1 MNGFKLVKS
10 YKKEF
15 VLVVLASIVSLICNL
30 AFAYISKELINAA
43 VGKTNFNI
51 WIIVIAVII
60 ISVTHPF
67 GTYLVNKSSYNF
79 AKSFMIDYRKSIIDS
94 YVLNEGQM
102 LSSDFL
108 NTVNQTAIKLKDM
121 FVMPFLKNIRYAIL
135 FIGASIYLLYINKI
149 IFLIIVV
156 CSVLPLIIPQIFNKK
171 NQKLRMDS
179 IGENEQFIAK
189 SKEITDGFE
198 TIKSFGIEDKIINL
212 FEKLNKTNQK
222 KLFLANRF
230 NVFHMAFSIFISM
243 LGIVSAL
250 VTATYLS
257 SKGLITA
264 GEIGAIIQLSN
275 YIVDPVTTIPANV
288 ISIKSVELE
297 MKRIDKMIAKKNTNS
312 KEREEFKLDNQ
323 ISIKNLSF
331 KYGDNEVL
339 KGISLDLEKG
349 KKYAIVGESGSGKS
363 TLANILLRRLD
374 YENGSVKFDD
384 TELKRID
391 EDDFYS
397 NISLVSQNV
406 FLFNDTLK
414 NNVCLYNDYSQS
426 DFERSIEKS
435 KLNSV
440 IEDLEEKENTVLGE
454 YGTSLSG
461 GEKQRVSISRALI
474 KNSSFVIMDEATS
487 SLDIKTARAIEN
499 TLLSLNQTVLVI
511 THRIDESILKK
522 YDKIFLLEDGI
533 ITQSGDYSDISYFNE
548 VLS

>member
-1 MNGFKLVKS
+1 MYVFKLVKS

-15 VLVVLASIVSLICNL
+15 IFVVLASIVSLICNL
-30 AFAYISKELINAA
+30 ASAYISKELINAA
-43 VGKTNFNI
+43 VGKTNFNL
-51 WIIVIAVII
+51 WVIVVTIII
-60 ISVTHPF
+60 ISVTKPF

-94 YVLNEGQM
+94 YVLNEGEM

-108 NTVNQTAIKLKDM
+108 NTVNQTTTKLKDM

-288 ISIKSVELE
+288 ISIKSVEME
-297 MKRIDKMIAKKNTNS
+297 MKRIDKMIAKKNADS
-312 KEREEFKLDNQ
+312 KVREKFKLDNQ

-522 YDKIFLLEDGI
+522 YDKIFLLEDGRI
-533 ITQSGDYSDISYFNE
+533 IQSGDYSDISYFNE

>member
-1 MNGFKLVKS
+1 MHGFKLVKS

-30 AFAYISKELINAA
+30 AAAYISKELINAA
-43 VGKTNFNI
+43 VGKTNFNL
-51 WIIVIAVII
+51 WVIVVAIII
-60 ISVTHPF
+60 ISVTRPF

-94 YVLNEGQM
+94 YVLNEGEM

-108 NTVNQTAIKLKDM
+108 NTVNQTTTKLKDM

-222 KLFLANRF
+222 KLFFANRF

-288 ISIKSVELE
+288 ISIKSVEME

-312 KEREEFKLDNQ
+312 KEREKFKLDNQ

-339 KGISLDLEKG
+339 KGISLDFEKG
-349 KKYAIVGESGSGKS
+349 KKYAVVGESGSGKS

-384 TELKRID
+384 TELKCID

-522 YDKIFLLEDGI
+522 YDKIFLLEDGR

>member
-1 MNGFKLVKS
+1 MHGFKLVKS

-30 AFAYISKELINAA
+30 ASAYISKELINAA
-43 VGKTNFNI
+43 VGKTNFNL
-51 WIIVIAVII
+51 WVIVVAII
-60 ISVTHPF
+60 IIFVTKPF

-94 YVLNEGQM
+94 YVLNEGEM

-108 NTVNQTAIKLKDM
+108 NTVNQTTTKLKDM

-212 FEKLNKTNQK
+212 FEKLNKINQK

-230 NVFHMAFSIFISM
+230 NVFHMIFSFFISM
-243 LGIVSAL
+243 FGIVSAL

-288 ISIKSVELE
+288 ISIKSVQME

-312 KEREEFKLDNQ
+312 KEREKFKLDNQ

-384 TELKRID
+384 TEVKRID

-487 SLDIKTARAIEN
+487 PLDIKTARAIEN

>member
-1 MNGFKLVKS
+1 M
-10 YKKEF
+10 
-15 VLVVLASIVSLICNL
+15 
-30 AFAYISKELINAA
+30 
-43 VGKTNFNI
+43 
-51 WIIVIAVII
+51 
-60 ISVTHPF
+60 
-67 GTYLVNKSSYNF
+67 
-79 AKSFMIDYRKSIIDS
+79 R
-94 YVLNEGQM
+94 
-102 LSSDFL
+102 
-108 NTVNQTAIKLKDM
+108 
-121 FVMPFLKNIRYAIL
+121 
-135 FIGASIYLLYINKI
+135 
-149 IFLIIVV
+149 
-156 CSVLPLIIPQIFNKK
+156 
-171 NQKLRMDS
+171 
-179 IGENEQFIAK
+179 
-189 SKEITDGFE
+189 
-198 TIKSFGIEDKIINL
+198 
-212 FEKLNKTNQK
+212 EK
-222 KLFLANRF
+222 
-230 NVFHMAFSIFISM
+230 
-243 LGIVSAL
+243 
-250 VTATYLS
+250 
-257 SKGLITA
+257 
-264 GEIGAIIQLSN
+264 
-275 YIVDPVTTIPANV
+275 
-288 ISIKSVELE
+288 
-297 MKRIDKMIAKKNTNS
+297 
-312 KEREEFKLDNQ
+312 FKLDNQ

-474 KNSSFVIMDEATS
+474 KNSLFVIMDEATS

-522 YDKIFLLEDGI
+522 YDKIFLLEDGR

>member
-1 MNGFKLVKS
+1 M
-10 YKKEF
+10 
-15 VLVVLASIVSLICNL
+15 
-30 AFAYISKELINAA
+30 
-43 VGKTNFNI
+43 
-51 WIIVIAVII
+51 
-60 ISVTHPF
+60 
-67 GTYLVNKSSYNF
+67 
-79 AKSFMIDYRKSIIDS
+79 
-94 YVLNEGQM
+94 
-102 LSSDFL
+102 
-108 NTVNQTAIKLKDM
+108 
-121 FVMPFLKNIRYAIL
+121 
-135 FIGASIYLLYINKI
+135 
-149 IFLIIVV
+149 
-156 CSVLPLIIPQIFNKK
+156 
-171 NQKLRMDS
+171 
-179 IGENEQFIAK
+179 
-189 SKEITDGFE
+189 
-198 TIKSFGIEDKIINL
+198 
-212 FEKLNKTNQK
+212 
-222 KLFLANRF
+222 
-230 NVFHMAFSIFISM
+230 
-243 LGIVSAL
+243 
-250 VTATYLS
+250 S

-275 YIVDPVTTIPANV
+275 YIIDPVTTIPANV
-288 ISIKSVELE
+288 ISIKSVEME

-312 KEREEFKLDNQ
+312 KEREKFKLDNQ
-323 ISIKNLSF
+323 ISIKDLSF

-363 TLANILLRRLD
+363 TIANILLRRLD

-384 TELKRID
+384 TELKCID

-522 YDKIFLLEDGI
+522 YDKIFLLEDGR

>member
-1 MNGFKLVKS
+1 MYVFKLVKS

-15 VLVVLASIVSLICNL
+15 VLVVLASIFSLICNL
-30 AFAYISKELINAA
+30 ASAYISKELINAA
-43 VGKTNFNI
+43 VGKTNFNL
-51 WIIVIAVII
+51 WVIVVTIII
-60 ISVTHPF
+60 ISVTKPF

-94 YVLNEGQM
+94 YVLNEGEM

-108 NTVNQTAIKLKDM
+108 NTVNQTTTKLKDM

-288 ISIKSVELE
+288 ISIKSVEME
-297 MKRIDKMIAKKNTNS
+297 MKRIDKMIAKKNADL
-312 KEREEFKLDNQ
+312 KVREKFKLDNQ

-522 YDKIFLLEDGI
+522 YDKIFLLEDGR

>member
-1 MNGFKLVKS
+1 MHGFTLVKS
-10 YKKEF
+10 YKREF
-15 VLVVLASIVSLICNL
+15 IFVVLASIVSLICNL
-30 AFAYISKELINAA
+30 ASAYISKELINAA
-43 VGKTNFNI
+43 VGKTNFNL
-51 WIIVIAVII
+51 WVIVVTIII
-60 ISVTHPF
+60 ISVFKPF

-94 YVLNEGQM
+94 YVLNEGEM

-108 NTVNQTAIKLKDM
+108 NTVNQTTTKLKDM

-149 IFLIIVV
+149 IFLIIIV

-171 NQKLRMDS
+171 NQKLRIDS

-288 ISIKSVELE
+288 ISIKSVEME
-297 MKRIDKMIAKKNTNS
+297 MKRIDKIIAKKNADS
-312 KEREEFKLDNQ
+312 KVREKFKLDNQ

-384 TELKRID
+384 TELKCID

>member
-1 MNGFKLVKS
+1 MYEFKLVKS

-30 AFAYISKELINAA
+30 ASAYISKELINAA
-43 VGKTNFNI
+43 VGKTNFNL
-51 WIIVIAVII
+51 WVIVVTIII
-60 ISVTHPF
+60 ISVTKPF

-94 YVLNEGQM
+94 YVLNEGEM

-108 NTVNQTAIKLKDM
+108 NTVNQTTTKLKDM

-149 IFLIIVV
+149 IFLLIVV

-171 NQKLRMDS
+171 NQTLRMDS

-212 FEKLNKTNQK
+212 FEKLNKKNQK

-230 NVFHMAFSIFISM
+230 NVFQMVFSFFISM
-243 LGIVSAL
+243 FGIVSAL

-288 ISIKSVELE
+288 ISIKSVEME

-312 KEREEFKLDNQ
+312 KEHEKFKLNNQ

-349 KKYAIVGESGSGKS
+349 KKYAVVGESGSGKS
-363 TLANILLRRLD
+363 TLAKILLGRLED
-374 YENGSVKFDD
+374 YKGSVK
-384 TELKRID
+384 IGQD
-391 EDDFYS
+391 EIKDINRKSLYS
-397 NISLVSQNV
+397 SIVPVNQEV
-406 FLFNDTLK
+406 FMFNDTIK
-414 NNVCLYNDYSQS
+414 ENICLYNEFS
-426 DFERSIEKS
+426 DDRVEYAIQKSELS
-435 KLNSV
+435 KLIDSLPNKLNT
-440 IEDLEEKENTVLGE
+440 IYGENMRDF
-454 YGTSLSG
+454 SG
-461 GEKQRVSISRALI
+461 GEKQRISIARCLI
-474 KNSSFVIMDEATS
+474 RDCDMIILDEATS
-487 SLDIKTARAIEN
+487 ALDFKNSRLIEN
-499 TLLSLNQTVLVI
+499 TILSLKQTALVI
-511 THRIDESILKK
+511 THKLDEKILKK
-522 YDKIFLLEDGI
+522 YDEVFVLVGGKIVERGKYEDL
-533 ITQSGDYSDISYFNE
+533 TYFK
-548 VLS
+548 

>member
-1 MNGFKLVKS
+1 MPGFKLVKS

-15 VLVVLASIVSLICNL
+15 IFVVLASIVSLICNL
-30 AFAYISKELINAA
+30 ASAYISKELINAA
-43 VGKTNFNI
+43 VGKTNFNL
-51 WIIVIAVII
+51 WVIVVTIII
-60 ISVTHPF
+60 ISVTKPF

-94 YVLNEGQM
+94 YVLNEGEM

-108 NTVNQTAIKLKDM
+108 NTVNQTTTKLKDM

-288 ISIKSVELE
+288 ISIKSVEME
-297 MKRIDKMIAKKNTNS
+297 MKRIDKMIAKKNADL
-312 KEREEFKLDNQ
+312 KVREKFKLDNQ

-435 KLNSV
+435 KLDRV

>member
-1 MNGFKLVKS
+1 MKGFKLVKS

-15 VLVVLASIVSLICNL
+15 ILVVLASIVSLICNL

-43 VGKTNFNI
+43 VGKTNFNL
-51 WIIVIAVII
+51 WVIVVAIII
-60 ISVTHPF
+60 ISVTKPF

-94 YVLNEGQM
+94 YVLNEGEM

-108 NTVNQTAIKLKDM
+108 NTVNQTTTKLKDM

-230 NVFHMAFSIFISM
+230 NVFHMVFSFFISM
-243 LGIVSAL
+243 FGIVSAL

-275 YIVDPVTTIPANV
+275 YIIDPVTTIPANV
-288 ISIKSVELE
+288 ISIKSVEME

-312 KEREEFKLDNQ
+312 KEREKFKLDNQ

-363 TLANILLRRLD
+363 TIANILLRRLD

-384 TELKRID
+384 TELKCID

-522 YDKIFLLEDGI
+522 YDKIFLLEDGR

>member
-1 MNGFKLVKS
+1 MHGFKLVKS

-15 VLVVLASIVSLICNL
+15 IFVVLASIVSLICNL
-30 AFAYISKELINAA
+30 ASAYISKELINAA
-43 VGKTNFNI
+43 VGKTNFNL
-51 WIIVIAVII
+51 WVIVVTIII
-60 ISVTHPF
+60 ISVTKPF

-94 YVLNEGQM
+94 YVLNEGEM

-108 NTVNQTAIKLKDM
+108 NTVNQTTTKLKDM

-288 ISIKSVELE
+288 ISIKSVEME
-297 MKRIDKMIAKKNTNS
+297 MKRIDKMIAKKNADS
-312 KEREEFKLDNQ
+312 KVREKFKLDNQ

-339 KGISLDLEKG
+339 KGISLDFEKG

-522 YDKIFLLEDGI
+522 YDKIFLLEDGR

>member
-1 MNGFKLVKS
+1 MYEFKLVKS

-30 AFAYISKELINAA
+30 ASAYISKELINAA
-43 VGKTNFNI
+43 VGKTNFNL
-51 WIIVIAVII
+51 WVIVVTIII
-60 ISVTHPF
+60 ISVTKPF

-94 YVLNEGQM
+94 YVLNEGEM

-108 NTVNQTAIKLKDM
+108 NTVNQTTTKLKDM

-149 IFLIIVV
+149 IFLLIVV

-171 NQKLRMDS
+171 NQTLRMDS

-212 FEKLNKTNQK
+212 FEKLNKKNQK

-230 NVFHMAFSIFISM
+230 NVFQMVFSFFISM
-243 LGIVSAL
+243 FGIVSAL

-288 ISIKSVELE
+288 ISIKSVEME

-312 KEREEFKLDNQ
+312 KEHEKFKLNNQ

-349 KKYAIVGESGSGKS
+349 KKYAVVGESGSGKTTIFNLISKLYTDYEGEILINDIEISDIKDEDLRDEVLFIESKPFILRENLNSNITLLEKNKVDEPYLEKITQFLELERIEKYS
-363 TLANILLRRLD
+363 TKNLKDTLSKGEQQKVQLARMMIGRYSLILLDEVLSGLD
-374 YENGSVKFDD
+374 QEMKKKV
-384 TELKRID
+384 
-391 EDDFYS
+391 
-397 NISLVSQNV
+397 IS
-406 FLFNDTLK
+406 K
-414 NNVCLYNDYSQS
+414 
-426 DFERSIEKS
+426 IKEKS
-435 KLNSV
+435 KNKIIV
-440 IEDLEEKENTVLGE
+440 IVSHDNEIQRGCNEIILIPDKNT
-454 YGTSLSG
+454 
-461 GEKQRVSISRALI
+461 LI
-474 KNSSFVIMDEATS
+474 KNKNIHKS
-487 SLDIKTARAIEN
+487 
-499 TLLSLNQTVLVI
+499 
-511 THRIDESILKK
+511 
-522 YDKIFLLEDGI
+522 
-533 ITQSGDYSDISYFNE
+533 
-548 VLS
+548 

>member
-1 MNGFKLVKS
+1 MKGFKLVKS

-43 VGKTNFNI
+43 VGKTNFNL
-51 WIIVIAVII
+51 WVIVVAIII
-60 ISVTHPF
+60 ISVTKPF

-94 YVLNEGQM
+94 YVLNEGEM

-108 NTVNQTAIKLKDM
+108 NTVNQTTTKLKDM

-230 NVFHMAFSIFISM
+230 NVFHMVFSFFISM
-243 LGIVSAL
+243 FGIVSAL

-275 YIVDPVTTIPANV
+275 YIIDPVTTIPANV
-288 ISIKSVELE
+288 ISIKSVEME

-312 KEREEFKLDNQ
+312 KEREKFKLDNQ
-323 ISIKNLSF
+323 ISIKDLSF

-384 TELKRID
+384 TELKCID

-522 YDKIFLLEDGI
+522 YDKIFLLEDGR

>member
-1 MNGFKLVKS
+1 MYEFKLVKS

-43 VGKTNFNI
+43 VGKTNFNL
-51 WIIVIAVII
+51 WVIVVAIII
-60 ISVTHPF
+60 ISVTNPF

-94 YVLNEGQM
+94 YVLNEGEM

-108 NTVNQTAIKLKDM
+108 NTVNQTTTKLKDM
-121 FVMPFLKNIRYAIL
+121 FVMPFLKNIRYTIL

-149 IFLIIVV
+149 IFLLIVV

-230 NVFHMAFSIFISM
+230 NVFHMIFSFFISM

-257 SKGLITA
+257 GKGLITA

-275 YIVDPVTTIPANV
+275 YIVDPVTTIPANI

-297 MKRIDKMIAKKNTNS
+297 MKRIDKMIAKKNNNS
-312 KEREEFKLDNQ
+312 KEHEKFKLDNQ

-414 NNVCLYNDYSQS
+414 NNVCLYNDYSQF

-522 YDKIFLLEDGI
+522 YDKIFLLEDGR

>member
-1 MNGFKLVKS
+1 MHGFKLVKS

-30 AFAYISKELINAA
+30 ASAYISKELINAA
-43 VGKTNFNI
+43 VGKTNFNL
-51 WIIVIAVII
+51 WVIVVAII
-60 ISVTHPF
+60 IIFVTKPF

-94 YVLNEGQM
+94 YVLNEGEM

-108 NTVNQTAIKLKDM
+108 NTVNQTTTKLKDM

-212 FEKLNKTNQK
+212 FEKLNKINQK

-230 NVFHMAFSIFISM
+230 NVFHMIFSFFISM
-243 LGIVSAL
+243 FGIVSAL

-288 ISIKSVELE
+288 ISIKSVQME

-312 KEREEFKLDNQ
+312 KEREKFKLDNQ

-384 TELKRID
+384 TEVKRID

>member
-1 MNGFKLVKS
+1 MHGFKLVKS

-15 VLVVLASIVSLICNL
+15 IFVVLASIVSLICNL
-30 AFAYISKELINAA
+30 ASAYISKELINAA
-43 VGKTNFNI
+43 VGKTNFNL
-51 WIIVIAVII
+51 WVIVVTIII
-60 ISVTHPF
+60 ISVTKPF

-94 YVLNEGQM
+94 YVLNEGEM

-108 NTVNQTAIKLKDM
+108 NTVNQTTTKLKDM

-288 ISIKSVELE
+288 ISIKSVEME
-297 MKRIDKMIAKKNTNS
+297 MKRIDKMIAKKNADL
-312 KEREEFKLDNQ
+312 KVREKFKLDNQ

-435 KLNSV
+435 KLDRV

>member
-1 MNGFKLVKS
+1 MYEFKLVKS

-30 AFAYISKELINAA
+30 ASAYISKELINAA
-43 VGKTNFNI
+43 VGKTSFNL
-51 WIIVIAVII
+51 WVIVIAIII
-60 ISVTHPF
+60 ISVTRPF

-79 AKSFMIDYRKSIIDS
+79 IKSFMIDYRKSIIDS
-94 YVLNEGQM
+94 YVLNEGEM

-108 NTVNQTAIKLKDM
+108 NTVNQTTTKLKDM

-149 IFLIIVV
+149 IFFIIVIG
-156 CSVLPLIIPQIFNKK
+156 SVLPLIIPQIFNKK

-230 NVFHMAFSIFISM
+230 NVFHMIFSFFISM

-257 SKGLITA
+257 SKGLVTA

-275 YIVDPVTTIPANV
+275 YIVDPVTTIPANI

-297 MKRIDKMIAKKNTNS
+297 MKRIDKMIAKKNNNS
-312 KEREEFKLDNQ
+312 KEHEKFKLDNQ

-522 YDKIFLLEDGI
+522 YDKIFLLEDGR

>member
-1 MNGFKLVKS
+1 MYVFKLVKS

-30 AFAYISKELINAA
+30 ASAYISKELINAA
-43 VGKTNFNI
+43 VGKTNFNL
-51 WIIVIAVII
+51 WVIVVTIII
-60 ISVTHPF
+60 ISVFKPF

-94 YVLNEGQM
+94 YVLNEGEM

-108 NTVNQTAIKLKDM
+108 NTVNQTTTKLKDM

-212 FEKLNKTNQK
+212 FEKLNKINQK

-230 NVFHMAFSIFISM
+230 NVFHMIFSFFISM
-243 LGIVSAL
+243 FGIVSAL

-288 ISIKSVELE
+288 ISIKSVEME
-297 MKRIDKMIAKKNTNS
+297 MKRIDKMIAKNNTNS
-312 KEREEFKLDNQ
+312 KEYEKFKLDNQ
-323 ISIKNLSF
+323 ISIKDLSF

-384 TELKRID
+384 TELKCID

>member
-1 MNGFKLVKS
+1 MYVFKLVKS

-15 VLVVLASIVSLICNL
+15 VLVVLASIFSLICNL

-43 VGKTNFNI
+43 VGKTNFNL
-51 WIIVIAVII
+51 WVIVVAIII
-60 ISVTHPF
+60 ISVTNPF

-94 YVLNEGQM
+94 YVLNEGEM

-108 NTVNQTAIKLKDM
+108 NTVNQTTTKLKDM

-171 NQKLRMDS
+171 NQKLRIDS

-230 NVFHMAFSIFISM
+230 NVFHMVFSFFISM
-243 LGIVSAL
+243 FGIVSAL
-250 VTATYLS
+250 VAATYLS

-264 GEIGAIIQLSN
+264 GEIGAIIQLFN
-275 YIVDPVTTIPANV
+275 YIVDPVTTIPANI

-297 MKRIDKMIAKKNTNS
+297 MKRIDKMIDKKNTNS
-312 KEREEFKLDNQ
+312 KEREKFKLDNQ

-384 TELKRID
+384 TELKCID

-454 YGTSLSG
+454 YGASLSG

-522 YDKIFLLEDGI
+522 YDKIFLLEDGR
-533 ITQSGDYSDISYFNE
+533 ITQSGDYSDIGYFNE

>member
-1 MNGFKLVKS
+1 MYVFKLVKS

-43 VGKTNFNI
+43 VGKTNFNL
-51 WIIVIAVII
+51 WVIVVAIII
-60 ISVTHPF
+60 ISVTKPF

-94 YVLNEGQM
+94 YVLNEGEM

-108 NTVNQTAIKLKDM
+108 NTVNQTTTKLKDM

-257 SKGLITA
+257 SKGLVTA

-288 ISIKSVELE
+288 ISIKSVEME

-312 KEREEFKLDNQ
+312 KEHEKFKLDNQ

-384 TELKRID
+384 TELKCID

>member
-1 MNGFKLVKS
+1 MHGFKLVKS

-15 VLVVLASIVSLICNL
+15 IFVVLASIVSLICNL
-30 AFAYISKELINAA
+30 ASAFISKELINAA
-43 VGKTNFNI
+43 VGKTNFNL
-51 WIIVIAVII
+51 WVIVVAII
-60 ISVTHPF
+60 IIFVTKPF

-94 YVLNEGQM
+94 FVLNEGEM

-108 NTVNQTAIKLKDM
+108 NTVNQTTTKLKDM

-198 TIKSFGIEDKIINL
+198 TIKSFGIENKIINL

-288 ISIKSVELE
+288 ISIKSVEME
-297 MKRIDKMIAKKNTNS
+297 MKRIDKMIAKNNTNS
-312 KEREEFKLDNQ
+312 KEHEKFKLDNQ
-323 ISIKNLSF
+323 ISIKDLSF

-374 YENGSVKFDD
+374 YKNGSVKFDD
-384 TELKRID
+384 TELKCID

-522 YDKIFLLEDGI
+522 YDKIFLLEDGR

>member
-1 MNGFKLVKS
+1 MYEFKLVKS

-30 AFAYISKELINAA
+30 ASAYISKELINAA
-43 VGKTNFNI
+43 VGKTNFNL
-51 WIIVIAVII
+51 WVIVVTIII
-60 ISVTHPF
+60 ISVTKPF

-94 YVLNEGQM
+94 YVLNEGEM

-108 NTVNQTAIKLKDM
+108 NTVNQTTTKLKDM

-171 NQKLRMDS
+171 NQTLRMDS

-288 ISIKSVELE
+288 ISIKSVEME
-297 MKRIDKMIAKKNTNS
+297 MKRIDKMIAKKNADS
-312 KEREEFKLDNQ
+312 KVREKFKLDNQ

-522 YDKIFLLEDGI
+522 YDKIFLLEDGR

>member
-1 MNGFKLVKS
+1 MYVFKLVKS

-15 VLVVLASIVSLICNL
+15 IFVVLASIVSLICNL
-30 AFAYISKELINAA
+30 ASAYISKELINAA
-43 VGKTNFNI
+43 VGKTNFNL
-51 WIIVIAVII
+51 WVIVVTIII
-60 ISVTHPF
+60 ISVTKPF

-94 YVLNEGQM
+94 YVLNEGEM

-108 NTVNQTAIKLKDM
+108 NTVNQTTTKLKDM

-288 ISIKSVELE
+288 ISIKSVEME
-297 MKRIDKMIAKKNTNS
+297 MKRIDKIIAKKNADS
-312 KEREEFKLDNQ
+312 KVREKFKLDNQ

-384 TELKRID
+384 TELKCID

>member
-1 MNGFKLVKS
+1 M
-10 YKKEF
+10 
-15 VLVVLASIVSLICNL
+15 C
-30 AFAYISKELINAA
+30 
-43 VGKTNFNI
+43 
-51 WIIVIAVII
+51 
-60 ISVTHPF
+60 
-67 GTYLVNKSSYNF
+67 
-79 AKSFMIDYRKSIIDS
+79 
-94 YVLNEGQM
+94 
-102 LSSDFL
+102 
-108 NTVNQTAIKLKDM
+108 
-121 FVMPFLKNIRYAIL
+121 IRD
-135 FIGASIYLLYINKI
+135 
-149 IFLIIVV
+149 
-156 CSVLPLIIPQIFNKK
+156 
-171 NQKLRMDS
+171 R
-179 IGENEQFIAK
+179 
-189 SKEITDGFE
+189 
-198 TIKSFGIEDKIINL
+198 
-212 FEKLNKTNQK
+212 
-222 KLFLANRF
+222 
-230 NVFHMAFSIFISM
+230 

-288 ISIKSVELE
+288 ISIKSVEME
-297 MKRIDKMIAKKNTNS
+297 MKRIDKMIAKKNADS
-312 KEREEFKLDNQ
+312 KVREKFKLDNQ

-522 YDKIFLLEDGI
+522 YDKIFLLEDGR

>member
-1 MNGFKLVKS
+1 MYVFKLVKS

-43 VGKTNFNI
+43 VGKTNFNL
-51 WIIVIAVII
+51 WVIVVAIII
-60 ISVTHPF
+60 ISVTNPF

-94 YVLNEGQM
+94 YVLNEGEM

-108 NTVNQTAIKLKDM
+108 NTVNQTTTKLKDM
-121 FVMPFLKNIRYAIL
+121 FVMPFLKNIRYTIL
-135 FIGASIYLLYINKI
+135 FIGASIYLLYINQI

-212 FEKLNKTNQK
+212 FEKLNNTNQK
-222 KLFLANRF
+222 KLFLANKF

-288 ISIKSVELE
+288 ISIKSVEME

-312 KEREEFKLDNQ
+312 KEREKFKLDNQ

-349 KKYAIVGESGSGKS
+349 KKYAVVGESGSGKS

-384 TELKRID
+384 TELKCID

>member
-1 MNGFKLVKS
+1 MQGFKLVKS

-30 AFAYISKELINAA
+30 GFAYISKELINAA

-51 WIIVIAVII
+51 WVIVVAIII
-60 ISVTHPF
+60 ISVTKPF

-94 YVLNEGQM
+94 YVLNEGEM

-108 NTVNQTAIKLKDM
+108 NTVNQTTTKLKDM

-222 KLFLANRF
+222 KLFIANRF

-288 ISIKSVELE
+288 ISIKSVEME

-312 KEREEFKLDNQ
+312 KEREKFKLDNQ

>member
-1 MNGFKLVKS
+1 MYVFKLVKS

-15 VLVVLASIVSLICNL
+15 IFVVLASIVSLICNL
-30 AFAYISKELINAA
+30 ASAYISKELINAA
-43 VGKTNFNI
+43 VGKTNFNL
-51 WIIVIAVII
+51 WVIVVTIII
-60 ISVTHPF
+60 ISVTKPF

-79 AKSFMIDYRKSIIDS
+79 AKSFMIDYRKSIIYS
-94 YVLNEGQM
+94 YVLNEGEM

-108 NTVNQTAIKLKDM
+108 NTVNQTTTKLKDM

-171 NQKLRMDS
+171 NQKLRIDS

-288 ISIKSVELE
+288 ISIKSVEME
-297 MKRIDKMIAKKNTNS
+297 MKRIDKIIAKKNADS
-312 KEREEFKLDNQ
+312 KVREKFKLDNQ

-522 YDKIFLLEDGI
+522 YDKIFLLEDGR

>member
-1 MNGFKLVKS
+1 MHGFKLVKS

-15 VLVVLASIVSLICNL
+15 ILVVLASIVSLICNL
-30 AFAYISKELINAA
+30 GFAYISKELINAA

-51 WIIVIAVII
+51 WVIVVAIII
-60 ISVTHPF
+60 ISVTKPF

-108 NTVNQTAIKLKDM
+108 NTVNQTTTKLKDM

-149 IFLIIVV
+149 IFLLIVV

-198 TIKSFGIEDKIINL
+198 TIKSFGIEDKIINI

-222 KLFLANRF
+222 KLFIANRF

-243 LGIVSAL
+243 FGIVSAL
-250 VTATYLS
+250 VTATYFS

-288 ISIKSVELE
+288 ISIKSVEME
-297 MKRIDKMIAKKNTNS
+297 MKRIDKMIAKNNTNS
-312 KEREEFKLDNQ
+312 KEYEKFKLDNQ
-323 ISIKNLSF
+323 ISIKDLSF

-384 TELKRID
+384 TELKCID

>member
-1 MNGFKLVKS
+1 MHGFKLVKS

-15 VLVVLASIVSLICNL
+15 ILVVLASIVSLICNL
-30 AFAYISKELINAA
+30 GFAYISKELINAA

-51 WIIVIAVII
+51 WVIVVAIII
-60 ISVTHPF
+60 ISVTKPF

-108 NTVNQTAIKLKDM
+108 NTVNQTTTKLKDM

-288 ISIKSVELE
+288 ISIKSVEME
-297 MKRIDKMIAKKNTNS
+297 MKRIDKMIAKKNADS
-312 KEREEFKLDNQ
+312 KVREKFKLDNQ

-522 YDKIFLLEDGI
+522 YDKIFLLEDGR

>member
-1 MNGFKLVKS
+1 MYVFKLVKS

-15 VLVVLASIVSLICNL
+15 VLVVLASIFSLICNL

-43 VGKTNFNI
+43 VGKTNFNL
-51 WIIVIAVII
+51 WVIVVAIII
-60 ISVTHPF
+60 ISVTNPF

-94 YVLNEGQM
+94 YVLNEGEM

-108 NTVNQTAIKLKDM
+108 NTVNQTTTKLKDM

-230 NVFHMAFSIFISM
+230 NVFHMVFSFFISM
-243 LGIVSAL
+243 FGIVSAL

-275 YIVDPVTTIPANV
+275 YIIDPVTTIPANV
-288 ISIKSVELE
+288 ISIKSVEME

-312 KEREEFKLDNQ
+312 KEREKFKLDNQ

-374 YENGSVKFDD
+374 YKNGSVKFDD
-384 TELKRID
+384 TELKCID

-522 YDKIFLLEDGI
+522 YDKIFLLEDGR

>member
-1 MNGFKLVKS
+1 MYVFKLVKS

-15 VLVVLASIVSLICNL
+15 VLVVLASIFSLICNL

-43 VGKTNFNI
+43 VGKTNFNL
-51 WIIVIAVII
+51 WVIVVAIII
-60 ISVTHPF
+60 ISVTNPF

-94 YVLNEGQM
+94 YVLNEGEM

-108 NTVNQTAIKLKDM
+108 NTVNQTTTKLKDM

-198 TIKSFGIEDKIINL
+198 TIESFGIEDKIINL

-230 NVFHMAFSIFISM
+230 NVFHMVFSFFISM
-243 LGIVSAL
+243 FGIVSAL

-275 YIVDPVTTIPANV
+275 YIIDPVTTIPANV
-288 ISIKSVELE
+288 ISIKSVEME

-312 KEREEFKLDNQ
+312 KEREKFKLDNQ

-374 YENGSVKFDD
+374 YKNGSVKFDD
-384 TELKRID
+384 TELKCID

-522 YDKIFLLEDGI
+522 YDKIFLLEDGR

>member
-1 MNGFKLVKS
+1 MYVFKLVKS

-15 VLVVLASIVSLICNL
+15 IFVVLASIVSLICNL
-30 AFAYISKELINAA
+30 ASAYISKELINAA
-43 VGKTNFNI
+43 VGKTNFNL
-51 WIIVIAVII
+51 WVIVVTIII
-60 ISVTHPF
+60 ISVTKPF

-94 YVLNEGQM
+94 YVLNEGEM

-108 NTVNQTAIKLKDM
+108 NTVNQTTTKLKDM

-288 ISIKSVELE
+288 ISIKSVEME
-297 MKRIDKMIAKKNTNS
+297 MKRIDKMIAKKNADS
-312 KEREEFKLDNQ
+312 KVREKFKLDNQ

-522 YDKIFLLEDGI
+522 YDKIFLLEDGR

>member
-1 MNGFKLVKS
+1 MYVFKLVKS

-15 VLVVLASIVSLICNL
+15 IFVVLASIVSLICNL
-30 AFAYISKELINAA
+30 ASAYISKELINAA
-43 VGKTNFNI
+43 VGKTNFNL
-51 WIIVIAVII
+51 WVIVVTIII
-60 ISVTHPF
+60 ISVTKPF

-94 YVLNEGQM
+94 YVLNEGEM

-108 NTVNQTAIKLKDM
+108 NTVNQTTTKLKDM

-288 ISIKSVELE
+288 ISIKSVEME
-297 MKRIDKMIAKKNTNS
+297 IKRIDKMIAKKNADS
-312 KEREEFKLDNQ
+312 KVREKFKLDNQ

-522 YDKIFLLEDGI
+522 YDKIFLLEDGR